1 MKERS
6 AGGPQ
11 FHLVG
16 GRVTFGSTVALDGIH
31 FHLDPGEFVVL
42 LGSNGSGKTT
52 LVKALLGLVPL
63 SQGRLEVF
71 GAPPGKFRDWGRVGY
86 VPQRITATSGVPAT
100 VLEVVLSGRL
110 ARSRKWGPHSKTDA
124 AAALGAL
131 EQVDMTGS
139 QNTPVEALSGGQQQR
154 VLIARALAGD
164 PDVLVLDEPVSGVDL
179 EHQESFAATLQEL
192 NRNGRSVLLVA
203 HALGVIEPLVTRA
216 VVLTQGEIT
225 YDGKPLRDLH
235 DSHVHH
241 HPHSAGIES
250 RLSNPMGGP
259 RR

>member
-1 MKERS
+1 MS
-6 AGGPQ
+6 APQ

-16 GRVTFGSTVALDGIH
+16 GRVTFGSTVALEGVH

-63 SQGRLEVF
+63 SKGRLEVF
-71 GAPPGKFRDWGRVGY
+71 GAAPGKFRDWGRVGY

-100 VLEVVLSGRL
+100 VFEVVLSGRL
-110 ARSRKWGPHSKTDA
+110 ARSRKWGPHSRADA
-124 AAALGAL
+124 AAALHAL
-131 EQVDMTGS
+131 EQVDMAGAKRNPIET
-139 QNTPVEALSGGQQQR
+139 LSGGQQQR

-192 NRNGRSVLLVA
+192 NSSGRSVLLVA
-203 HALGVIEPLVTRA
+203 HALGVIEPLVSRA
-216 VVLTQGEIT
+216 VVLTNGKIT
-225 YDGKPLRDLH
+225 HDGKPLRELH

-241 HPHSAGIES
+241 HPHSTEAES
-250 RLSNPMGGP
+250 QLSNPMGGSRP
-259 RR
+259 